1 MLIDGCWNDVGARS
15 PFVELD
21 LSIYKECT
29 CMARRVALRPPA
41 MSLPVEK
48 ACREHHKEAD
58 QRQAG
63 DVLDAK
69 RMVCVVCCMLLL
81 LRTTPHRATRHHIHI
96 ALVVS
101 DDVSE
106 VPPVRGR
113 DETART
119 AHTHQ
124 LGSQLHSTQ
133 LMSWT
138 LLLREPRWWL
148 VKRTWA
154 MVSCERFEMV
164 SAETTADSAHSSASA
179 SVRARRPFP

>member
-96 ALVVS
+96 ARV
-101 DDVSE
+101 VSE

-133 LMSWT
+133 FMSWT